1 LVAWM
6 YDGYEERWGTDPQWE
21 VLGVEDQRLIR
32 LPTRTGRAS
41 RFWLRMRIDLLVRE
55 RLSAVGGPSSKVKTW
70 VVDHK
75 SGRDL
80 PQERELA
87 LDDQFGLYT
96 WGARTLGTP
105 VFGSIYSAARTQR
118 NRVAPQLLEERF
130 ERYRLYRTDPEL
142 ETIAREAWA
151 TARTAY
157 SYQPGQAPRAPDTAP
172 IGPSRCRAKC
182 PFTEPCLFGRKTGPM
197 AEQRFLRDGG
207 YVQLT
212 EDEQLVERGY
222 VDPLKP

>member
-1 LVAWM
+1 MAKVQPIVISHSELDAFRQCPHKHELAYKQRWVADVVSPALSTGRVWHVVMQEHYLAIQAEATEHTRRRAVAEILLAEQEADEERADLVAWM

-118 NRVAPQLLEERF
+118 N
-130 ERYRLYRTDPEL
+130 
-142 ETIAREAWA
+142 
-151 TARTAY
+151 
-157 SYQPGQAPRAPDTAP
+157 
-172 IGPSRCRAKC
+172 
-182 PFTEPCLFGRKTGPM
+182 
-197 AEQRFLRDGG
+197 
-207 YVQLT
+207 
-212 EDEQLVERGY
+212 
-222 VDPLKP
+222 